1 MQKNKK
7 TKKEIFHLKDVS
19 YNPKE
24 TDSML
29 LNVSDNLFFTLHSC
43 NIHIAFHPKACGLC
57 LKKKYLP
64 LHVTSR
70 LSEVKCS

>member
-1 MQKNKK
+1 MQKNKN
-7 TKKEIFHLKDVS
+7 KKKRNFPSERRFLF
-19 YNPKE
+19 NPKE

-57 LKKKYLP
+57 LKKNLP